1 MNLTAEP
8 RVREENEILHQA
20 EPQFF
25 SLVCARVSVNM
36 FVLESTVASLKV
48 SKHHDRR
55 KQSDSHKSIQIVPM
69 IAYIIYNLDDA

>member
-25 SLVCARVSVNM
+25 SLVCGVSVNM
-36 FVLESTVASLKV
+36 FVLESTVTSLKV